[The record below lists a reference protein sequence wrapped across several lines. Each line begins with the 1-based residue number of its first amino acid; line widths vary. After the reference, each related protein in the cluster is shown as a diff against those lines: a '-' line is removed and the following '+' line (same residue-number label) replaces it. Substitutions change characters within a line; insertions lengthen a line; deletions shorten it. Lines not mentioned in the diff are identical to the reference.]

1 MADFAQAEIKNPVK
15 NDSLVRIQPINNLLK
30 RQLVTLVAIVL
41 ILLLWQGSSAA
52 IACFYGGM
60 IAVANTLLQRWHL
73 IDSAEYAKSDAGKN
87 LRKAY
92 SCILQRWIVTIV
104 MFAVGF
110 AVLKFPLLP
119 LMTGF
124 IVMQLALLFGI
135 KNQA

>member
-1 MADFAQAEIKNPVK
+1 LTLFAQAEIENPVK
-15 NDSLVRIQPINNLLK
+15 NDRRLRLQPINNLLK
-30 RQLVTLVAIVL
+30 RQLVVLVGIVL
-41 ILLLWQGSSAA
+41 ILFWWQGGVAA

-73 IDSAEYAKSDAGKN
+73 IDSVEYARSDAGKN

-92 SCILQRWIVTIV
+92 SCVAQRWLLTIV

-110 AVLKFPLLP
+110 AVFNFALLP

-124 IVMQLALLFGI
+124 IAMQFALLFGI
-135 KNQA
+135 KKQA